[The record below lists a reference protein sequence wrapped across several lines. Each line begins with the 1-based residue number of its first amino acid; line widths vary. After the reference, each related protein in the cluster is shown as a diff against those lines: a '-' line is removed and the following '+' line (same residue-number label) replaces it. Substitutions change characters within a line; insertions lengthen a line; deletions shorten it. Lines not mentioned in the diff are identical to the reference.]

1 MTGVFTTAYA
11 APIGYYKTILR
22 CDASYIEVNENFI
35 KQTIRNRC
43 IIATSNGP
51 LTLSIPLLG
60 RRNNMSVSEIMICYK
75 QSWQR
80 QHIKS
85 METAYHSSPFFEFYH
100 DDLKALYAIQ
110 PNSLLEWNNL
120 VHQFVLKCLKHSLT
134 FEPTTSYQKTYEH
147 DFRNNEW
154 KGYSQQHY
162 HQVFESKLSFMPDL
176 SIYDLMFNHGSM
188 ALQYLKS

>member
-60 RRNNMSVSEIMICYK
+60 RRNNMPVSEMMICYK

-80 QHIKS
+80 QHIRS

-110 PNSLLEWNNL
+110 PNSLSLDKQL
-120 VHQFVLKCLKHSLT
+120 FMHSR
-134 FEPTTSYQKTYEH
+134 EPTYLSLPTK
-147 DFRNNEW
+147 N
-154 KGYSQQHY
+154 
-162 HQVFESKLSFMPDL
+162 KLL
-176 SIYDLMFNHGSM
+176 IYLMI
-188 ALQYLKS
+188 